1 MNMTARKILMV
12 ASEAAPFARTGG
24 LGDVLGAL
32 PQALSRQGHQ
42 VKVFLPR
49 YGSVAFNH
57 LPVRILDNSF
67 EVEIDGKKHPAS
79 FEACYDRKNNNE
91 TIFVNN
97 KDFFDRPEL
106 YRDPGTGKDYA
117 DNDER
122 FIFFNRAVLEMLKA
136 MNWQP
141 DIIHVH
147 DWQAGLIP
155 VYLKTRYKNDPFF
168 KDSKTVLTIHN
179 LGYQGLFEGKRFRKL
194 GLPKELFYPVSGPLE
209 FYEKVNFLKAAI
221 IYADYITTVSEKYAE
236 EIQSSKE
243 LGAGLMDVLKER
255 RDSLRGIVNGVDYRL
270 WSPSKDKKIPFRYNK
285 NNLTGKRE
293 NRVVLLNKTGLPQRN
308 KVPLVGI
315 ISRLADQK
323 GFDLIAESAKK
334 LFALNLQ
341 MVVLGT
347 GELKYHDLFMELEK
361 RYPDKLKVYLT
372 FDDDLAHLIEAGAD
386 MFLMPS
392 RYEPCGLNQLYS
404 LKYGTVPIVRAVGG
418 LADTVVDYN
427 PDTGQGTGF
436 VFKEYSA
443 EALVETVKR
452 AMATYTRKKAWKKLM
467 KAGMAQDFSWAKAAE
482 KYADLYEEL
491 ARH

>member
-1 MNMTARKILMV
+1 MV
-12 ASEAAPFARTGG
+12 ASEAAPYARTGG

-32 PQALSRQGHQ
+32 PRALSHRGHQ
-42 VKVFLPR
+42 VKVFIPR
-49 YGSVAFNH
+49 YGSVDFDH
-57 LPVRILDNSF
+57 FPVRTLDNSF
-67 EVEIDGKKHPAS
+67 EVDVDGKKYPVS
-79 FEACYDRKNNNE
+79 FEACYDRRSNSE
-91 TIFVNN
+91 TVFVNN
-97 KDFFDRPEL
+97 KDFFDRSEL
-106 YRDPGTGKDYA
+106 YRDSGTGKDYT

-155 VYLKTRYKNDPFF
+155 VYLKTLYKDDSFF
-168 KDSKTVLTIHN
+168 SVSRTILTIHN
-179 LGYQGLFEGKRFRKL
+179 LGYQGVFEGKRYRKL
-194 GLPKELFYPVSGPLE
+194 GLPEELFYPVSGPFE

-221 IYADYITTVSEKYAE
+221 IYADFVTTVSEKYAE
-236 EIQSSKE
+236 EIQSTQE

-255 RDSLRGIVNGVDYRL
+255 RASLRGIVNGVDYRL

-293 NRVVLLNKTGLPQRN
+293 NRVILLNQAGLPHRD

-323 GFDLIAESAKK
+323 GFDLIAESADK
-334 LFALNLQ
+334 LFAMNLQ

-347 GELKYHDLFMELEK
+347 GELKYHDLFIELEK

-418 LADTVVDYN
+418 LADTVVNYN

-436 VFKEYSA
+436 VFEKYSP
-443 EALVETVKR
+443 ETLVETVQR
-452 AMATYTRKKAWKKLM
+452 AISIFTRKKAWTKLM
-467 KAGMAQDFSWAKAAE
+467 KAGMARDFSWAKAAE
-482 KYADLYEEL
+482 KYAALYEEL
-491 ARH
+491 ARR